1 MKIHVYKIIN
11 MIDFN
16 NIGVKANTVMNFSC
30 IFWNRTLMLF
40 YGWCIVRSYP
50 REQIVYT
57 LMYIILIG
65 FKESWT
71 ELLLPNL

>member
-30 IFWNRTLMLF
+30 NFLKLNTDVDVIWMMYRIIPSCYSVPKIFQKKNKF
-40 YGWCIVRSYP
+40 YI
-50 REQIVYT
+50 
-57 LMYIILIG
+57 
-65 FKESWT
+65 
-71 ELLLPNL
+71 